1 MRREQVYTNVKISC
15 ISRLKY
21 SSDQRRDNVNVPLE
35 KIITI
40 MDDSENT
47 SPKFWITTIE
57 TIFKEGHMYNPV
69 SRPRVN
75 KVW

>member
-21 SSDQRRDNVNVPLE
+21 SSDQRRDNVPLE
-35 KIITI
+35 KIIMI

-47 SPKFWITTIE
+47 APKFWITTIE
-57 TIFKEGHMYNPV
+57 TICKEGNIYNPV